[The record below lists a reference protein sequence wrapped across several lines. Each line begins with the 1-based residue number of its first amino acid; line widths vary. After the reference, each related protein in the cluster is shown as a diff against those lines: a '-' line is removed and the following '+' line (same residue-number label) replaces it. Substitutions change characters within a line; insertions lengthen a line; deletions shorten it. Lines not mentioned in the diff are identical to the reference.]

1 MSNPEKDK
9 NVQDETTILHLDK
22 FGPSSPS
29 QPPAVPSA
37 EEGMTVFIQRAAAE
51 TVQNSKDPII
61 VPKDAQGL
69 AAQEMLG
76 AVSYAYAKDVFESDR
91 IEQKMLQNPELREK
105 LGDNV
110 PDAQSISKFR
120 KLNRG
125 AIMRTI
131 EKAFRLKRRK
141 EKEELMKPLPGQ
153 PATAVPL
160 PPQDGENTVMFSKQ
174 QAEQKIEN
182 AIIIDNMSRDQ

>member
-1 MSNPEKDK
+1 MNNPEKDK
-9 NVQDETTILHLDK
+9 QVPDETTILHLGQ
-22 FGPSSPS
+22 FGPAATNHPS
-29 QPPAVPSA
+29 TPPV

-51 TVQNSKDPII
+51 TLKDSKDPII
-61 VPKDAQGL
+61 VPKDAQGM
-69 AAQEMLG
+69 AATEMLG

-91 IEQKMLQNPELREK
+91 IEQKMLHDPELREK

-110 PDAQSISKFR
+110 PDAQSIRKFR

-153 PATAVPL
+153 PVTAVPL

-182 AIIIDNMSRDQ
+182 AIIIDNMSQDQ